1 MRMLVIGCGRVGA
14 ELASRLNRR
23 GHSVVVLDCD
33 REAFHNLEVDFRGR
47 TVEGEALSHDAL
59 LRAGIDE
66 VDGLAAVTSSDT
78 INAVVAHLAKF
89 EYNVPTVVVRNFDSR
104 LRSLHEV
111 FGLPVVSSS
120 SWGAQRIEELLY
132 EQETTTV
139 FSAGNGEVELYEF
152 NAPGAW
158 VGRSCSD
165 LMPNE
170 NCLLVAVTRAG
181 RAMLPNCDLRLEEG
195 DQLLVSATLEGSVAL
210 QKQLNHAH
218 KAERSE

>member
-1 MRMLVIGCGRVGA
+1 MLVIGCGRVGA
-14 ELASRLNRR
+14 ELACRLNRR
-23 GHSVVVLDCD
+23 GHTVVVLDCD
-33 REAFHNLEVDFRGR
+33 REAFQNLEVDFRGR
-47 TVEGEALSHDAL
+47 TVEGEALSQDAL

-78 INAVVAHLAKF
+78 TNAVVAHLAKI

-104 LRSLHEV
+104 LRSVHEV

-152 NAPGAW
+152 NAPDAW
-158 VGRSCSD
+158 VGRSCCD

-181 RAMLPNCDLRLEEG
+181 RAMMPDCDLHLEKG

-210 QKQLNHAH
+210 HKQLNHAH
-218 KAERSE
+218 QSERSK